1 MPNNTDKF
9 HTEKY
14 KKNYADHP
22 RHEQT
27 GGKKTC
33 PMAVNTPQR
42 IVKCLGNIQKNIL
55 PSGKITKPTQAAR
68 TSIKKMVSLS

>member
-14 KKNYADHP
+14 KKNYAGRP

-33 PMAVNTPQR
+33 PMVVNTPRR
-42 IVKCLGNIQKNIL
+42 IVKCLVNIQKIYC
-55 PSGKITKPTQAAR
+55 PAGKQQSLRKQQGQA
-68 TSIKKMVSLS
+68 